1 MTLKKYLSFIAVCS
15 GVCWVGW
22 LLVLFLVDPERA
34 GFLAYLAFYLS
45 LFLALTGT
53 LALAGFII
61 RARIS
66 TRAIFR
72 QVEVA
77 FRQAIWLAALIVFL
91 FLFRSFQLLRW
102 WNLSLFAAF
111 LIVLEIFFL
120 TYKKRG

>member
-1 MTLKKYLSFIAVCS
+1 MTLKRYLVSMAICA
-15 GVCWVGW
+15 GLCWIGW

-34 GFLAYLAFYLS
+34 GFLGHLAFYLS

-72 QVEVA
+72 EVEVS
-77 FRQAIWLAALIVFL
+77 FRQAIWIAAFIVFL

-102 WNLSLFAAF
+102 WNLGLFTAF
-111 LIVLEIFFL
+111 LIVLEAFFL